1 WSPWSGN
8 TPSEWKHLGASDGP
22 KKRNKPDADITVDS
36 NNPISSPSAMG
47 RLNANG
53 DAVSRR
59 QHDAAMAAM
68 KKEKEQLKK
77 AESDKEN
84 KEVRRESLQTSKE
97 SLQTRKANLTALEKA
112 GTSVAVISVNLQRLA
127 DQADVK
133 AAQEAR
139 QAKISALEKKLLLGI
154 GSNRS

>member
-1 WSPWSGN
+1 MIAGDYIYPWILIACAWSPWSGN

-22 KKRNKPDADITVDS
+22 KKRKKPDADITVDS
-36 NNPISSPSAMG
+36 NNPISNPSAMS

-59 QHDAAMAAM
+59 QHHAAMAAI

-84 KEVRRESLQTSKE
+84 KEVRRESLQTS
-97 SLQTRKANLTALEKA
+97 
-112 GTSVAVISVNLQRLA
+112 
-127 DQADVK
+127 
-133 AAQEAR
+133 
-139 QAKISALEKKLLLGI
+139 
-154 GSNRS
+154 